1 MHREKLALPRIKR
14 MRKREWKKY
23 GSNILCFSKN
33 TRRGCDTEC
42 DSVSVIIS
50 IANVFRQA
58 RSIAKNSKTYA
69 VASDNI
75 FVHSRVESFLSH

>member
-1 MHREKLALPRIKR
+1 MGQTHCAFLKIYVVGVTLNVTLS
-14 MRKREWKKY
+14 M
-23 GSNILCFSKN
+23 
-33 TRRGCDTEC
+33 
-42 DSVSVIIS
+42 IIS
-50 IANVFRQA
+50 IADVFRQA